1 MDQYVASRRAWPT
14 LYEMVQRHASMPSFV
29 EAFWGMA
36 VLFLVMLP
44 FILLLRNPKPKAQRP
59 SPPPTA
65 EEITEVH
72 EELQDEELLLVH

>member
-1 MDQYVASRRAWPT
+1 
-14 LYEMVQRHASMPSFV
+14 MVQRHASMLSFV
-29 EAFWGMA
+29 EAFWVMA

-44 FILLLRNPKPKAQRP
+44 FILLLRNPRPKAQRP

-65 EEITEVH
+65 EESTEVH